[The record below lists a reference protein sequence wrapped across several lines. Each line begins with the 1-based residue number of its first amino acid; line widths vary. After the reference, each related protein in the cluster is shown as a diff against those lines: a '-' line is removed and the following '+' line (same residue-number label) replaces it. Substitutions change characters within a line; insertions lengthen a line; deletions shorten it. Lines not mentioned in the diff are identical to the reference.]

1 MPVVVVDVRSAS
13 KVKKGHINGAVAYTT
28 TELKKAKS
36 KFPKA
41 KSAPIIIYSDSE
53 KQAKAAFKTIRKWG
67 YKNASVLDGGVK
79 AWQKAGNKLV
89 SGKAGKKIVYVPKA
103 LPGSIAI
110 SEFKTIAKGS
120 SNAIILD
127 VRDDDEV
134 AGGMIKGA
142 LHIPTKDV
150 AARLSEIPKG
160 KKVIAHC
167 KTGVRA
173 SMAYQT
179 LKENGYNAAFLNAKI
194 SVAKNGKFK
203 ITAKN

>member
-1 MPVVVVDVRSAS
+1 MPVVIVDVRNAS
-13 KVKKGHINGAVAYTT
+13 KVSKGHIAGAVAYTT

-53 KQAKAAFKTIRKWG
+53 KQARAAFKTIRKWG

-79 AWQKAGNKLV
+79 SWQTAGNKLV

-103 LPGSIAI
+103 LPGSVAI
-110 SEFKTIAKGS
+110 SEFNAIAQGS

-127 VRDDDEV
+127 VRDDDEA

-142 LHIPTKDV
+142 LHIPTEEI
-150 AARLSEIPKG
+150 ATRLSEIPKG
-160 KKVIAHC
+160 KKVVAHC

-179 LKENGYNAAFLNAKI
+179 LKENGYNAAFLDAKI
-194 SVAKNGKFK
+194 KVAKDGKFK
-203 ITAKN
+203 ITAN